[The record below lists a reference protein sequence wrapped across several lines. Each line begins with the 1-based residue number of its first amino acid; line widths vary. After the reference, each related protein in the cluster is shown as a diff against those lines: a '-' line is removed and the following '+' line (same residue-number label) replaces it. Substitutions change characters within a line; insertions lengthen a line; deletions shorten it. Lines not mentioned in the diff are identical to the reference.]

1 MPVKHKRR
9 TTKRYRT
16 MVFIFII
23 LCVLLYLVFGVS
35 LKNNWRYKR
44 RHAEA
49 AASLATPHVKEL
61 LCREVDTSGVH
72 PRFAPLVKRL
82 ALNTNNLTAGN
93 AVNIIVDGREKQRML
108 MEDLRRAKEY
118 IHMEYFHFGVDEG
131 SRSIKQ
137 LLEEKAEEGVKVRF
151 LNENIANIP
160 IPGAYYR
167 SMRQHGVEVCSF
179 TPYRHN
185 LISFFTLLNY
195 RDHRKT
201 VVIDGNVAYTGG
213 MNINDNY
220 FCRWR
225 DTHMRLTGDAVD
237 MLQAT
242 FLDTWLS
249 SGGKLDKP
257 IEHYFAHEKQ
267 TNRIASAYAFEDKRV
282 QIVPDDPSSDMRTA
296 QMAYEWVFDHAQDYV
311 YIQTPYFAPPKHLLD
326 AMKGAAKRGVDVV
339 LMLPEKTDHPLLRY
353 TNRAYYEECLE
364 AGIRIVLRGGEFIHS
379 KTFVCDDYLSQIG
392 TSNMDMRSLE
402 LSYELNA
409 FIYDRETALSC
420 RQIFLDDLDI
430 CRELSLQ
437 AWRERSRWQ
446 RPIEQLFRCFAP
458 VL

>member
-1 MPVKHKRR
+1 M
-9 TTKRYRT
+9 TL
-16 MVFIFII
+16 IFII

-35 LKNNWRYKR
+35 LKNNWKYKR
-44 RHAEA
+44 KHTKATA
-49 AASLATPHVKEL
+49 ILATPHVKEL
-61 LCREVDTSGVH
+61 LLREVDTCGINPH
-72 PRFAPLVKRL
+72 FAPLAERL
-82 ALNTNNLTAGN
+82 ALNSNNLSAGN
-93 AVNIIVDGREKQRML
+93 AVNIIIDGREKQRML
-108 MEDLRRAKEY
+108 MDDLRGAKEY
-118 IHMEYFHFGVDEG
+118 IHMEYFHFGMDEG
-131 SRSIKQ
+131 SCSIKH

-167 SMRQHGVEVCSF
+167 SMRKHGVEVCNF

-185 LISFFTLLNY
+185 LINFLTLLNY

-201 VVIDGNVAYTGG
+201 VVIDGKVAYTGG

-225 DTHMRLTGDAVD
+225 DTHMRLTGNAVD

-257 IEHYFAHEKQ
+257 IDHYFVREKQ
-267 TNRIASAYAFEDKRV
+267 PEPVPSTYAFEGKHV
-282 QIVPDDPSSDMRTA
+282 QVVPDDPSSDMRTA
-296 QMAYEWVFDHAQDYV
+296 QMAYEWVFDNAQHYV
-311 YIQTPYFAPPKHLLD
+311 YIQTPYFAPPKHILD
-326 AMKGAAKRGVDVV
+326 AMKGAARRGVGVV
-339 LMLPEKTDHPLLRY
+339 LMLPEKPDHPLLRY

-402 LSYELNA
+402 LSYELNT
-409 FIYDRETALSC
+409 FIYDRETALANK
-420 RQIFLDDLDI
+420 QIFLDDLDI
-430 CRELSLQ
+430 CHELSLPTWQ
-437 AWRERSRWQ
+437 ERSRWQ
-446 RPIEQLFRCFAP
+446 RAMERLFRCFAP